1 MKTHAFCLTIHHS
14 LRAADLPVHSKNL
27 PNYYYKPQFII
38 RSVFFN
44 VKHPIIFHKSTY
56 PIFSTNPLHCPVG
69 TVQALL
75 KIVCPVEGMKRDSRK
90 DTGYYKID
98 SIFNS
103 D

>member
-44 VKHPIIFHKSTY
+44 VKHPI
-56 PIFSTNPLHCPVG
+56 FSTNPPHCPVG

-75 KIVCPVEGMKRDSRK
+75 KIVCPVEGMKRDWRK